1 MYHYNLKTKILSLV
15 YVFMLVSLALFVEK
29 WGIKALFIIATV
41 MLTKDAI
48 ITWSAEYSVDNNGLR
63 LKDKF
68 RDRQLVSWRELE
80 YITITRKNKKWVA
93 LVTPDDIKYLKQNI
107 ENREELMHNIVE
119 KIRGSK
125 TIAIH
130 DDINER
136 FNLGLKLNQE
146 GKIVHSR
153 NN

>member
-1 MYHYNLKTKILSLV
+1 MYHYNLKSRVLSLV
-15 YVFMLVSLALFVEK
+15 YVFMLVSLALFVNK

-41 MLTKDAI
+41 LLAKDAI
-48 ITWSAEYSVDNNGLR
+48 IMWSAKYSVDNNGLR

-93 LVTPDDIKYLKQNI
+93 LVTPQNIHYLKQNI
-107 ENREELMHNIVE
+107 ENREELMHNIIE

-130 DDINER
+130 DDINAR
-136 FNLGLKLNQE
+136 FNLGLKLNEE
-146 GKIVHSR
+146 GKIIHSR
-153 NN
+153 KN